1 MSYPGYQC
9 FKTDERTVY
18 CSLKEIR
25 SRDEGDEWIRT
36 ACYNFDLRVDQIYG
50 KPYVST
56 YQPNG
61 AIIWPYGLTISRIWS
76 AAG

>member
-1 MSYPGYQC
+1 MKYPGYQC
-9 FKTDERTVY
+9 FKTDRRTAY
-18 CSLKEIR
+18 CSLKKVK
-25 SRDEGDEWIRT
+25 SHDEGSEWIEA
-36 ACYNFDLRVDQIYG
+36 ACGNFDLRVDQIYG

-56 YQPNG
+56 QQPRD